1 MDLDAEGDAALNA
14 LLESGYGATNK
25 AVVIR
30 ALVAATKC
38 SLKRLDSVYI
48 NATIKPSNP
57 NVHNTMQVNAETLQP
72 GQTIISPEG
81 DCVTVASVKVK
92 GYHVDVDCVG
102 YPMLLLSKGELVELH
117 SHDMTE
123 MQAKKEGVKA
133 RKAGKPNAPALNPK
147 FIAAACASVMST
159 AKLLDAYQHG
169 WTVAMLAE
177 SATDKNLP
185 SVQELAEIEA
195 A

>member
-1 MDLDAEGDAALNA
+1 
-14 LLESGYGATNK
+14 
-25 AVVIR
+25 
-30 ALVAATKC
+30 
-38 SLKRLDSVYI
+38 
-48 NATIKPSNP
+48 
-57 NVHNTMQVNAETLQP
+57 MQVNAETLQP

-81 DCVTVASVKVK
+81 DRVTVASVTVK

-102 YPMLLLSKGELVELH
+102 YPMVLLSKDEPVKVLH
-117 SHDMTE
+117 SQGMDE
-123 MQAKKEGVKA
+123 MQAKKDGVKA
-133 RKAGKPNAPALNPK
+133 CKAGKPNAPALNLK

-159 AKLLDAYQHG
+159 VKLLDAYQHG

-177 SATDKNLP
+177 SATDKNMP